1 MKILTGKEIQIADCK
16 TIERQDI
23 ESLELMERAS
33 ESISQWICN
42 NVEQDKDL
50 LFFVGKGNNG
60 GDGLAI
66 ARMLSNVGYRCGV
79 YIYASSSDSSD
90 EFKVNLERLP
100 ESVNIIADDELDINE
115 DSVIIDTLLGSGL
128 KGEIREQ
135 MLEIINLI
143 NSLECRVISI
153 DLPSGM
159 KCESPNDED
168 KIIHAETT
176 LTLEFPKLS
185 MLLPEAGECCGKI
198 EVIPIELD
206 AEYIESSNSPYQYVT
221 ADDIASIVMPRRK
234 FGYKNQFGHTLLICG
249 SVGMSGAAI
258 LATSAALRSGCG
270 LVTTHIPAEERFALH
285 ASCPPA
291 IASLDSAQCFSTL
304 PSDIDKYNSIVVGC
318 GLGVNEQTVQALTEL
333 LKSYNKPMVI
343 DADAINIIASNQ
355 ELLTLIPE
363 NSILTPHLGELK
375 RLQAWSSEEDKLTKI
390 KALAKK
396 IKCYII
402 VKGAHS
408 AIYTPEGSVLFNSS
422 GCSGM
427 AKAGCGDILAGL
439 LGGLIAR
446 GYNSLHSAML
456 GVYIH
461 GVAGEKAQDYYGA
474 ESMNSSDIIDF
485 LAEAMVEL

>member
-23 ESLELMERAS
+23 DSLELMERAA
-33 ESISQWICN
+33 ESIAQWICN

-79 YIYASSSDSSD
+79 YIPASASDSSD
-90 EFKVNLERLP
+90 EFKINLERLP
-100 ESVNIIADDELDINE
+100 EVVSVIGNDELDINE

-128 KGEIREQ
+128 KGDVREP
-135 MLEIINLI
+135 MISIIELI
-143 NSLECRVISI
+143 NSLGCRVISI

-159 KCESPNDED
+159 KCEFSNNEEQ
-168 KIIHAETT
+168 IIHADTT
-176 LTLEFPKLS
+176 LTIEAPKLA

-198 EVIPIELD
+198 EVISIDLD
-206 AEYIESSNSPYQYVT
+206 QEYIAKSKSPYYYIT
-221 ADDIASIVMPRRK
+221 PDDIASIVLPRKK

-270 LVTTHIPAEERFALH
+270 LVTTHIPKEERFALH

-291 IASLDSAQCFSTL
+291 MVSLDDEQCFSTL
-304 PSDIDKYNSIVVGC
+304 PEDIDKYSSIVVGC
-318 GLGVNEQTVQALTEL
+318 GLGKSNLTAEALSML
-333 LKSYNKPMVI
+333 LQSYDRPMVI

-355 ELLTLIPE
+355 KLLSLIPE

-375 RLQAWSSEEDKLTKI
+375 RLQEWSSEEDKLTKI
-390 KALAKK
+390 AKLAKK
-396 IKCYII
+396 INCYII

-408 AIYTPEGSVLFNSS
+408 AIFTPEGAVLFNPS
-422 GCSGM
+422 GCPGM

-439 LGGLIAR
+439 LGGLVAR
-446 GYNSLHSAML
+446 GYSSLHSAML

-461 GVAGEKAQDYYGA
+461 GVAGEKAQDYYGV